1 MTQKIYLNGE
11 LIGSGTTSKGSSL
24 TLGGSIFMGRNPST
38 AAEHWIFGGQLFKL
52 NLFSERLN
60 STAINKMA
68 TSGLCS
74 TEEEKY
80 PNSRLLKWEDI
91 LQLPRNG
98 AVSEV
103 DSGCPSREQLVER
116 IDKSNEK
123 LNRLEDKIDKII
135 VLLDESGEKQAQSAG
150 AIGFTKGMEIGLAFF
165 YVLLLL
171 TI

>member
-1 MTQKIYLNGE
+1 MTQKTHLNGE